1 MRSKIIHAVM
11 FLALLAATASMA
23 ASLVDLNTADA
34 STLEKLGGIGPKKAK
49 AIIEHRTQH
58 GPFKSVDDL
67 RKVQGIGAETFQSLK
82 VQVTASQEGK

>member
-1 MRSKIIHAVM
+1 MRSKIIRAVM
-11 FLALLAATASMA
+11 FLALLAASPAWA

-34 STLEKLGGIGPKKAK
+34 GTLEKLGGIGPVKAK

-67 RKVQGIGAETFQSLK
+67 RKVQGIGDETFESLK
-82 VQVTASQEGK
+82 IQVTASQGGK